1 MADVALSL
9 PRNLLNQLLQ
19 RLNPLPPQVIFDC
32 HFWSR
37 VRLCR
42 CCVELHYGSV
52 LETLQLCEAALET
65 GSKFVAENSPI

>member
-32 HFWSR
+32 HFFVARETVSL
-37 VRLCR
+37 LCR
-42 CCVELHYGSV
+42 
-52 LETLQLCEAALET
+52 AALWVCFGDAT
-65 GSKFVAENSPI
+65 AVRGCA

>member
-65 GSKFVAENSPI
+65 GSKFVAENSPT